1 MKVICAWC
9 KKDLGTE
16 EGPEDQISHGMCDE
30 CKVQFDEDLKKLK
43 EERDKNKKK

>member
-30 CKVQFDEDLKKLK
+30 CKKKWDEDLKKLK